1 MLVFGPP
8 PGSDPDLAV
17 DPGIGILDDIPDDL
31 AEAEQQL
38 SPAIAD
44 LLDAAAPMVVGLLL
58 TIAMATLIA
67 ALIRRKLGAADA
79 PTPGP
84 SAVAAALGCALV
96 YLVGRMLDPLLAAL
110 LVRPSWFPV
119 ERWPEIGWFEW
130 KLLGHPW
137 AWGALP
143 LANHPALGLIVH
155 AIVWLAI
162 WWVIRFVLDVI
173 WTHQQRWSKPEHEL
187 AFYQR
192 LVGAST
198 TRRVDQEFR
207 RWLAPVLL
215 VAVVVHAGA
224 GLRLATV
231 AAGSPAPGTWV
242 IAGLIVWM
250 TAFHLLVE
258 GKPPAAKQVE
268 AAEAAEVEAAEAST
282 LRPAIERLR
291 HAVEQLRPGVDLEAL
306 EVRPAHPGTRAEFPP
321 AIAPLVR
328 EIFVDLTGQTQLWA
342 HQAEL
347 LGFLGELWRMQ
358 ASRERAEIPSLAEER
373 GPATVQTADI
383 STPHALMLAPEGSGR
398 TTTTLL
404 AALHVFFDRGA
415 TSLIVVRDR
424 ATAKQWTRRLERAL
438 LGSSA
443 RWNVLVCLAGE
454 SLATALIAERTPA
467 IIVTDLETCE
477 AELLG
482 DPRTDSFLARL
493 GLVVAEDVDSFT
505 GVAEMHLQACM
516 RRLWA
521 LLDRLHE
528 AAYPAAL
535 LATCGNSGSGMDAW
549 AKHVL
554 AQPMRLFTSDQAARR
569 EQLLLRRRDL
579 VDGGGHDVPLALL
592 AQACDEAGLAWHLR
606 LAGDAHRHVRR
617 AAFDL
622 GKFQRSGQS
631 TGDLR
636 RHFCDDPSTAEVV
649 IVEGTYADVR
659 READRLAHAGL
670 AAAPELALA
679 GAIVLVLAPPGD
691 EEMVLHEEAEDAP
704 KRELIASLPRAVPL
718 AEPRVVRQR
727 HFDRALGREQ
737 DLAALRDR
745 FGAGFVDET
754 VGKLGDALRSREVLQ
769 LDPKTNEII
778 ARTLL
783 KTAHEA
789 ALGQPIDAACVSDRS
804 SRASLVD
811 AGTSELL
818 LTLDEA
824 VVRAVYPPGRIF
836 LHPRGRFMIAEP
848 TRAGAGASLAAEQI
862 DGSLRTTLDRSL
874 AIELDPL
881 APTDPTGSSIWST
894 RELGGRALAIAL
906 IAGTVVERIHGVRR
920 FGPGPRLLDHRSFD
934 PPIEVR
940 YGTDL
945 CLIATG
951 TDPRTTLASSA
962 PEPTWETLI
971 PLAAAIRM
979 MLPTYLRTGEDAVDV
994 DVIEHEG
1001 NRMLVIFDRTLGGSG
1016 LARFVCERGLAELLT
1031 LARMVLERL
1040 VGPEFIRL
1048 RHIHDRAPHSD
1059 PARWQIGEALRW
1071 LDELLDRAAPAETSA
1086 LTNPEGLG
1094 PRVEFVP
1101 GEGHGDLGRLWIS
1114 QTGRTDD
1121 LVWTRHTW
1129 TSLVPLAGLPPGRVS
1144 FDIAVERPAIAA
1156 ARRRAL
1162 LSGGS
1167 ALPQRTLLGRES
1179 IDAHFHLLDAD
1190 AGDLEPIRACLSKL
1204 CGPAYVDAV
1213 LGLVAAIPIS
1223 GRPMAM
1229 ADRGPLAVL
1238 ARRRADRD
1246 AKLLLACALLPDD
1259 AAVEIVRGDQ
1269 GQSWLSF
1276 VRASGRETW
1285 ALEGPTPRRV
1295 RAEA

>member
-1 MLVFGPP
+1 MSLLGPP
-8 PGSDPDLAV
+8 SGETGDPFADLEN
-17 DPGIGILDDIPDDL
+17 DPLADGLPDDL
-31 AEAEQQL
+31 DQAEQQL

-44 LLDAAAPMVVGLLL
+44 LLDTAAPLVVGLLL
-58 TIAMATLIA
+58 IVALTTLLA
-67 ALIRRKLGAADA
+67 ALIRHHFAKSPDAAS
-79 PTPGP
+79 PGP
-84 SAVAAALGCALV
+84 SSVAAALGCALL
-96 YLVGRMLDPLLAAL
+96 YLFGRLLDPLLASL
-110 LVRPSWFPV
+110 LARPSWFPAD
-119 ERWPEIGWFEW
+119 RWPDIGWFEW
-130 KLLGHPW
+130 KLLGRPW

-143 LANHPALGLIVH
+143 LDDHPGLALVVH
-155 AIVWLAI
+155 AIVWFGV
-162 WWVIRFVLDVI
+162 WVVIRFVLDVL
-173 WTHQQRWSKPEHEL
+173 WTHDQRWSKPEQGL

-198 TRRVDQEFR
+198 TRRADQQFR
-207 RWLAPVLL
+207 RWVGPLVLIGL
-215 VAVVVHAGA
+215 PIHAIA
-224 GLRLATV
+224 GLRLASIFE
-231 AAGSPAPGTWV
+231 ASPAPGTWV
-242 IAGLIVWM
+242 IGGLIVWM
-250 TAFHLLVE
+250 TAFHLLVT

-268 AAEAAEVEAAEAST
+268 EAAADEAAAEAT
-282 LRPAIERLR
+282 MLRPPIERLR
-291 HAVEQLRPGVDLEAL
+291 QAVEQLRPGVDLEAL
-306 EVRPAHPGTRAEFPP
+306 ELRPGSEGKRVEFPP
-321 AIAPLVR
+321 TIAPLVR
-328 EIFVDLTGQTQLWA
+328 EIFIDLTGQTRLWA

-358 ASRERAEIPSLAEER
+358 SASERGEVPILVEER

-415 TSLIVVRDR
+415 TSLVLVRDR

-454 SLATALIAERTPA
+454 NLASTLIAERTPA
-467 IIVTDLETCE
+467 IVVADLETCE
-477 AELLG
+477 AEVLG

-493 GLVVAEDVDSFT
+493 GLVVADDVDSFT
-505 GVAEMHLQACM
+505 GVAEMHLQLVM

-535 LATCGNSGSGMDAW
+535 LATCGSSGSGMDAW

-554 AQPMRLFTSDQAARR
+554 AQPMRLFTDDQARR
-569 EQLLLRRRDL
+569 CEQLLLRRRDL

-592 AQACDEAGLAWHLR
+592 AQACDEAELPWHLR

-617 AAFDL
+617 AAVDL
-622 GKFQRSGQS
+622 GK
-631 TGDLR
+631 LR
-636 RHFCDDPSTAEVV
+636 RHFRDDPSEAAVV
-649 IVEGTYADVR
+649 IVEGTYGDVR
-659 READRLAHAGL
+659 READRLAHAGQAL
-670 AAAPELALA
+670 APELARS
-679 GAIVLVLAPPGD
+679 GAVVLVLAPPGD

-704 KRELIASLPRAVPL
+704 KRELIASLPRAVAL

-737 DLAALRDR
+737 DLGALRDR
-745 FGAGFVDET
+745 FGATFVDET
-754 VGKLGDALRSREVLQ
+754 VSKLGDVLRLREVLQ
-769 LDPKTNEII
+769 LDPQTNEIV

-783 KTAHEA
+783 KTAREG
-789 ALGQPIDAACVSDRS
+789 ALGQPIDPACVSDRG
-804 SRASLVD
+804 SRTSLVD

-818 LTLDEA
+818 LTIDEA

-848 TRAGAGASLAAEQI
+848 TQGSDPRSLAAEQI
-862 DGSLRTTLDRSL
+862 DGALRTTLDRSL
-874 AIELDPL
+874 AIELPES
-881 APTDPTGSSIWST
+881 PVWST
-894 RELGGRALAIAL
+894 REFGGRAIPVSL
-906 IAGTVVERIHGVRR
+906 IAGQAIEQIHGVRR
-920 FGPGPRLLDHRSFD
+920 FGPGPKLLDHRVFEQAID
-934 PPIEVR
+934 VR

-951 TDPRTTLASSA
+951 TDPRGKHAIVEQ
-962 PEPTWETLI
+962 EPAWEVLI
-971 PLAAAIRM
+971 PLCAAIRM
-979 MLPTYLRTGEDAVDV
+979 MLPAYLRAGEDAVDV
-994 DVIEHEG
+994 DLVEHEG
-1001 NRMLVIFDRTLGGSG
+1001 HRLIAIFDRTPGGSG
-1016 LARFVCERGLAELLT
+1016 FARFVCERGLADLLS

-1040 VGPEFIRL
+1040 VGPEFARL

-1059 PARWQIGEALRW
+1059 PARWQIGDALRW
-1071 LDELLDRAAPAETSA
+1071 LDDVLDRPPISDASPGGSSS
-1086 LTNPEGLG
+1086 EGLG
-1094 PRVEFVP
+1094 PRVEFVA

-1114 QTGRTDD
+1114 LTGRTDD

-1129 TSLVPLAGLPPGRVS
+1129 TSPVPLAGLPAGKVS
-1144 FDIAVERPAIAA
+1144 FDVAVERPAIAA

-1162 LSGGS
+1162 LSGGP
-1167 ALPQRTLLGRES
+1167 ALQQVGMRLLGREAV
-1179 IDAHFHLLDAD
+1179 DARFQLLEAD
-1190 AGDLEPIRACLSKL
+1190 ASDLQPIQACLSKL
-1204 CGPAYVDAV
+1204 CGDAYVDAV

-1246 AKLLLACALLPDD
+1246 AKLLLACALLPED
-1259 AAVEIVRGDQ
+1259 AAVEIVRGGE
-1269 GQSWLSF
+1269 GQAWISF

-1285 ALEGPTPRRV
+1285 ALEGPMPRRIEEPGSKTLLLDP
-1295 RAEA
+1295 RG